1 MKCFDVYW
9 CDLGQHGNSIQ
20 GGNRPV
26 IVLGNCK
33 GLKSSPVITV
43 IPITTKIK
51 RLDMKTHV
59 RGYNYHLRKSCMALC
74 EQIQT
79 VARGSLGCQNDY
91 IKFNNSEITIAIKE
105 ALGVEI

>member
-9 CDLGQHGNSIQ
+9 CDLGQYGDFIQ

-26 IVLGNCK
+26 IVLGNFK
-33 GLKSSPVITV
+33 GLKSSPIITV

-59 RGYNYHLRKSCMALC
+59 QGYNYHLRKPCMALC

-79 VARGSLGCQNDY
+79 VDRSRIGCRNDY
-91 IKFNNSEITIAIKE
+91 IKFNNSEIIIAVKE
-105 ALGVEI
+105 ALGVGI

>member
-9 CDLGQHGNSIQ
+9 CDLGKHDDSIQ

-26 IVLGNCK
+26 VVLGNCK

-59 RGYNYHLRKSCMALC
+59 RGFNYHLKKPCMALC
-74 EQIQT
+74 EQLQT
-79 VARGSLGCQNDY
+79 VSRERIGCQNKC
-91 IKFNNSEITIAIKE
+91 IKFNNSDLSTAIKE
-105 ALGVEI
+105 ALGIEI

>member
-9 CDLGQHGNSIQ
+9 CDMGNHYDSIQ

-59 RGYNYHLRKSCMALC
+59 IGFNYRLRKPCMALC
-74 EQIQT
+74 EQLQT
-79 VARGSLGCQNDY
+79 VSRGRIGCRTDY
-91 IKFNNSEITIAIKE
+91 IKFNNMEITIAIKE